1 MEKDEVLSLCRC
13 VILCPLAPV
22 IANLHQPFT
31 ISYLYQSWLFPTTI
45 FLYSQ
50 GAFTSYLFRTKAHP
64 QVVGHTQVTMNIIV
78 RKTLTA

>member
-22 IANLHQPFT
+22 IANLHRPFT
-31 ISYLYQSWLFPTTI
+31 ISYLYHSWLFPTTI

-50 GAFTSYLFRTKAHP
+50 GAFTSYLSGPKLIHR
-64 QVVGHTQVTMNIIV
+64 
-78 RKTLTA
+78 L